1 MDSIRFFLSG
11 IVDYAGLF
19 PPAGL
24 NMATAVANY
33 AQYRAG
39 SDRDILGRFVA
50 PAARLD
56 EFGEAARGLL
66 EPGDEGEPWRLS
78 VIVGDNLA
86 GARKAIAD
94 FNSMYSSSSDLGY
107 ALCDAVEIHAHT
119 EADIVAAAQAFG
131 KSIRV
136 FFEIPLEPDPGP
148 MLRVIARHSGS
159 AKMRTGGLT
168 EAAFPPASAIIRF
181 ISRSNELGV
190 RFKATAGLHH
200 VLRAA
205 YPFSYEAESPK
216 GLMFGYLNL
225 FLAAAFI
232 RSGMSEAEARE
243 VLEEPSV
250 AAFSFSNGGV
260 TWRGHKLTASELAAT
275 RTHALSFG
283 SCSFSEPVDEAKA
296 LHLI

>member
-1 MDSIRFFLSG
+1 MNSIRFFLSG

-24 NMATAVANY
+24 NMATAVSNF

-39 SDRDILGRFVA
+39 ADRDLLGRLVV
-50 PAARLD
+50 PAARLE
-56 EFGEAARGLL
+56 EFGDAARGLL
-66 EPGDEGEPWRLS
+66 ELGDEGEPWRLS

-86 GARKAIAD
+86 AARKAVLD
-94 FNSMYSSSSDLGY
+94 FNSIYSASSDLGY
-107 ALCDAVEIHAHT
+107 AQCDAVEIHAHT
-119 EADIVAAAQAFG
+119 EADVLAAMQAFG
-131 KSIRV
+131 KSLRV

-168 EAAFPPASAIIRF
+168 EGAFPPASAISRF
-181 ISRSNELGV
+181 ISRSNDLGV

-205 YPFSYEAESPK
+205 YPLTYEAGSAT

-225 FLAAAFI
+225 FLSAAFI
-232 RSGMSEAEARE
+232 RSGMSEAEACE
-243 VLEEPSV
+243 VLEERSV
-250 AAFSFSNGGV
+250 ETFAFSNGGV
-260 TWRGHKLTASELAAT
+260 AWREHKLTASELAAT
-275 RTHALSFG
+275 RAHALSFG
-283 SCSFSEPVDEAKA
+283 SCSFSEPVDEARA